1 MSAVQL
7 SGKDEKALI
16 DAADQI
22 LAAWRSWSDPAC
34 DVYAETDGTP
44 HNTITPI
51 LRQVNGEY
59 KLTLVLRNNRTS
71 DEHPLGIFHPHAQLH
86 HIKKENIGLI
96 EVMGLFI
103 LPGRLKTELAELEA
117 FLTGERELVRP
128 DEEDMSAKH
137 FDWIQEI
144 AGQQGLCKDREE
156 AAALLRNEVAKVC
169 AQVLADAGVY
179 KLDDNGL
186 NGFKRFMASLG
197 YEA

>member
-1 MSAVQL
+1 M
-7 SGKDEKALI
+7 
-16 DAADQI
+16 
-22 LAAWRSWSDPAC
+22 
-34 DVYAETDGTP
+34 
-44 HNTITPI
+44 
-51 LRQVNGEY
+51 NGEY

-103 LPGRLKTELAELEA
+103 LPGRRKTELAELEA
-117 FLTGERELVRP
+117 FLTGEQELVRP

-144 AGQQGLCKDREE
+144 ASQHGLCKDREE
-156 AAALLRNEVAKVC
+156 AAAPLRNEVAKVC
-169 AQVLADAGVY
+169 AHVLADAGVY